1 MFSKRDD
8 QRTVAKLSIAPG
20 CFNVNEPVMF
30 GLPIVLDPIYFIP
43 FIVAPVVMVSI
54 AYGAHMLGWVS
65 PVKNQIV
72 WSMPPFVNSIIATMD
87 WRAPILQAVN
97 MVIGFLIYVPFV
109 KAANKLD
116 PELTVPEPPMKKA
129 KTVADGRN
137 DDRNLE
143 GDAI

>member
-1 MFSKRDD
+1 
-8 QRTVAKLSIAPG
+8 
-20 CFNVNEPVMF
+20 
-30 GLPIVLDPIYFIP
+30 
-43 FIVAPVVMVSI
+43 
-54 AYGAHMLGWVS
+54 
-65 PVKNQIV
+65 
-72 WSMPPFVNSIIATMD
+72 MPPFVNSIIATMD

-116 PELTVPEPPMKKA
+116 PELHMTEPPVE
-129 KTVADGRN
+129 KTKEATD

>member
-1 MFSKRDD
+1 
-8 QRTVAKLSIAPG
+8 
-20 CFNVNEPVMF
+20 
-30 GLPIVLDPIYFIP
+30 
-43 FIVAPVVMVSI
+43 MVSI

-97 MVIGFLIYVPFV
+97 MVVGFLIYVPFV

>member
-1 MFSKRDD
+1 MTMLTACRIGARQSM
-8 QRTVAKLSIAPG
+8 VAMIEFTNG
-20 CFNVNEPVMF
+20 
-30 GLPIVLDPIYFIP
+30 G
-43 FIVAPVVMVSI
+43 
-54 AYGAHMLGWVS
+54 
-65 PVKNQIV
+65 
-72 WSMPPFVNSIIATMD
+72 
-87 WRAPILQAVN
+87 